1 MMNKKRTNGVAKA
14 KYVLYVPLA
23 VMLLAVSNIEIV
35 AREIAS
41 ATTNGPATGV
51 SVNKQVS
58 KPLKVQKEKPMA
70 VEKSN
75 ADLPVGK
82 EEKSETEDA
91 VPLTAEAEAPAVE
104 NEEAATE
111 ASGEEQTDQK
121 QKEGD
126 RKVYTVSE
134 EMPSFNG
141 SVNTWLVQN
150 MKYPVD
156 AARNKEQGTVIVKF
170 IITSQGEVKDPV
182 IVRSISPSLDKEAL
196 RVVSVMPKWNPGKN
210 KGKSVD
216 VYYCIPIRFKLN

>member
-1 MMNKKRTNGVAKA
+1 
-14 KYVLYVPLA
+14 
-23 VMLLAVSNIEIV
+23 
-35 AREIAS
+35 
-41 ATTNGPATGV
+41 
-51 SVNKQVS
+51 
-58 KPLKVQKEKPMA
+58 MA
-70 VEKSN
+70 VEKGN
-75 ADLPVGK
+75 ADLSVGK
-82 EEKSETEDA
+82 EEKSETEDV
-91 VPLTAEAEAPAVE
+91 VPLTAEVEAPAVE

-111 ASGEEQTDQK
+111 ASGEGQTDQK
-121 QKEGD
+121 QKEGA

-170 IITSQGEVKDPV
+170 IITAQGEVKDPV

-210 KGKSVD
+210 KGKFVD

>member
-1 MMNKKRTNGVAKA
+1 MSRW
-14 KYVLYVPLA
+14 
-23 VMLLAVSNIEIV
+23 LAVSNIEIV

-41 ATTNGPATGV
+41 ATTNGSATAV

-58 KPLKVQKEKPMA
+58 KPLMVQKEKPMV

-82 EEKSETEDA
+82 EEKSETEDV

-111 ASGEEQTDQK
+111 AFEEEQTDQK
-121 QKEGD
+121 QKEGA

-170 IITSQGEVKDPV
+170 IITAQGEVKDPV

-210 KGKSVD
+210 KGKFVD